1 MFYYIKITS
10 ETGKEI
16 EIDARNNTDI
26 QKFLKSVVICV
37 DTVDDNVS
45 NRASNVLNRV
55 NVTLD
60 IDSTTK
66 AICKDLMDWALASSG
81 EDVYRLVHID
91 VYDDKEQVIRSF
103 DIQKM
108 FVEDYQEA
116 FINGQNCVAELK
128 LIQQANN
135 AKNFLHDVARL

>member
-16 EIDARNNTDI
+16 EIDGRDGADI
-26 QKFLKSVVICV
+26 QKFLKSVVVCV

-45 NRASNVLNRV
+45 NRGSNVLNRV
-55 NVTLD
+55 NIKLD
-60 IDSTTK
+60 IDSKTNT
-66 AICKDLMDWALASSG
+66 ICKDLMDWALASSG

-91 VYDDKEQVIRSF
+91 VYDTTQVIRSF

-108 FVEDYQEA
+108 FVEDYEEA
-116 FINGQNCVAELK
+116 FVGETDCVANLK

-135 AKNFLHDVARL
+135 AKNFLHDIARL

>member
-16 EIDARNNTDI
+16 EIDGRDGSTI
-26 QKFLKSVVICV
+26 QKFLKSVIVCV

-45 NRASNVLNRV
+45 NRGSNVLNRV
-55 NVTLD
+55 SIKLD
-60 IDSTTK
+60 IDSTTN
-66 AICKDLMDWALASSG
+66 AICKDLMDWAIVSSG

-91 VYDDKEQVIRSF
+91 VYNDKKQVIRSF

-116 FINGQNCVAELK
+116 FDIKDVCVAELK

-135 AKNFLHDVARL
+135 AKNFLHDIARL